1 MSVLTDILKLF
12 KYDTEADKKQTFNI
26 DKALNENFDKI
37 DNFAK
42 SELASGVYYE
52 EIGESEMVVPDGHY
66 LPEGTTYIVIDD

>member
-26 DKALNENFDKI
+26 DRALNENFDKI

-52 EIGESEMVVPDGHY
+52 EIDESTIVVPDGATI
-66 LPEGTTYIVIDD
+66 PEGTTYIVIDE

>member
-12 KYDTEADKKQTFNI
+12 KYDTVADKKQTFNI

-52 EIGESEMVVPDGHY
+52 EIGESEKTVPSGAM
-66 LPEGTTYIVIDD
+66 LPIDTTYIVIDE

>member
-37 DNFAK
+37 DDFAK
-42 SELASGVYYE
+42 NELAEGVYYE
-52 EIGESEMVVPDGHY
+52 EVGESSMVVPSGAT
-66 LPEGTTYIVIDD
+66 LPIGTTYIEIDE

>member
-12 KYDTEADKKQTFNI
+12 KYDTKADKKQTFNI
-26 DKALNENFDKI
+26 DRALNENFDKI

-52 EIGESEMVVPDGHY
+52 EIDESTIVVPDGATI
-66 LPEGTTYIVIDD
+66 PEGTTYIVIDE